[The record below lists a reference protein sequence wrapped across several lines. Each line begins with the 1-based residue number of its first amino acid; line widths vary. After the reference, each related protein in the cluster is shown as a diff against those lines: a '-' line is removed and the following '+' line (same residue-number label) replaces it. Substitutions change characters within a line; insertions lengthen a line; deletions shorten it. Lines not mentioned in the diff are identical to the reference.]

1 MPRHRTQ
8 PERSFSDPNPAPR
21 GLATSRR
28 AGSSQDTPA
37 GKKPGR
43 RRALVVSARL
53 WVDGVEVMP
62 DATPFNAVPWH
73 PEVFGAVA
81 DLYGRAR

>member
-1 MPRHRTQ
+1 M
-8 PERSFSDPNPAPR
+8 
-21 GLATSRR
+21 
-28 AGSSQDTPA
+28 
-37 GKKPGR
+37 
-43 RRALVVSARL
+43 VVSARL